1 MKKQVFLA
9 IALGSMLAITGC
21 GDEGEDGT
29 GGTAGTGA
37 SSGTGGSA
45 GSGGGGGGDFCDV
58 LCNSCAGGT
67 GECLQDCNG
76 GIGQVSGELDGCPSE
91 LETLGGCLGANDCTS
106 ADACD
111 AEWTAWLTCII
122 TGGIGF

>member
-58 LCNSCAGGT
+58 LCGSCAGGT
-67 GECLQDCNG
+67 AECQQGCDE
-76 GIGQVSGELDGCPSE
+76 GIGQIPGALDGCPSE
-91 LETLGGCLGANDCTS
+91 LDGLGQCLGASDCMDP
-106 ADACD
+106 DACD